1 MVDLK
6 KEIKLSDLVRRP
18 NKGKSKAVAMP
29 PGGASARS
37 AKAKKKQEIVGIK
50 IGASQ
55 IAAALVVNNGST
67 PRLTQLARQPLE
79 PGVVVAGEVRDVAAL
94 SQALERF
101 FTENKLPR
109 RGIRLGIGTNR
120 IGVRSL
126 DVEGIDDVR
135 QLGNAV
141 RFRAHEALA
150 IPMDEAV
157 LDYHVTGETVTESGG
172 LSRRVLLAA
181 AYREPIDHYVAAF
194 QSARLELVG
203 IDVEAFALLRA
214 VAPARAVDPD
224 AAPSAVVAV
233 ALGHDRST
241 LAISDGT
248 VCDFMRVL
256 EWGGG
261 KLDAAISRALGLT
274 LEEAVDVKTQIS
286 FEPSALEPVD
296 GEEPRLVRARTA
308 VLGELEILA
317 RELVASLQFYQS
329 EPGSLPIAEILV
341 TGGTSQFPGLA
352 ETLERLIRA
361 RVRVADP
368 LAGVRAESGAA
379 SREDLASFAIAIG
392 LGVEQ

>member
-18 NKGKSKAVAMP
+18 KKSKPARN
-29 PGGASARS
+29 GASAARP
-37 AKAKKKQEIVGIK
+37 AKRANAKKKQELVGLK

-67 PRLTQLARQPLE
+67 PRLVQLARRPLE
-79 PGVVVAGEVRDVAAL
+79 PGIVVAGEVRDVPALAAAL
-94 SQALERF
+94 ESF
-101 FTENKLPR
+101 FTDNKLPR
-109 RGIRLGIGTNR
+109 KGIRLGIGTNR

-172 LSRRVLLAA
+172 ISRRVLLAA
-181 AYREPIDHYVAAF
+181 AYREPIDHYIEAF
-194 QSARLELVG
+194 RSARLELVG

-214 VAPARAVDPD
+214 VAPTRAADPD

-274 LEEAVDVKTQIS
+274 LEEANEVKNQLS
-286 FEPSALEPVD
+286 LEADPGD
-296 GEEPRLVRARTA
+296 DPRITRARSA
-308 VLGELEILA
+308 VVAELETLA
-317 RELVASLQFYQS
+317 RELIASLQFYQS

-341 TGGTSQFPGLA
+341 TGGTSQLPGLP
-352 ETLERLIRA
+352 EELERLIRA
-361 RVRVADP
+361 RVRAADP
-368 LAGVRAESGAA
+368 LAGVRAEPGTAG
-379 SREDLASFAIAIG
+379 RDDLASLAVAIG

>member
-18 NKGKSKAVAMP
+18 KKSKPARN
-29 PGGASARS
+29 GASAARP
-37 AKAKKKQEIVGIK
+37 AKRANAKKKQELVGLK

-67 PRLTQLARQPLE
+67 PRLVQLARRPLE
-79 PGVVVAGEVRDVAAL
+79 PGIVVAGEVRDVPALAAAL
-94 SQALERF
+94 ESF
-101 FTENKLPR
+101 FTDNKLPR
-109 RGIRLGIGTNR
+109 KGIRLGIGTNR

-172 LSRRVLLAA
+172 ISRRVLLAA
-181 AYREPIDHYVAAF
+181 AYREPIDHYIEAF
-194 QSARLELVG
+194 RSARLELVG

-214 VAPARAVDPD
+214 VAPTRAADPD

-274 LEEAVDVKTQIS
+274 LEEASEVKNQLS
-286 FEPSALEPVD
+286 LEANADPD
-296 GEEPRLVRARTA
+296 PRITRARSA
-308 VLGELEILA
+308 VLAELETLA

-341 TGGTSQFPGLA
+341 TGGTSQLPGLP
-352 ETLERLIRA
+352 EELERLIRA
-361 RVRVADP
+361 RVRAADP
-368 LAGVRAESGAA
+368 LAGVRAEPGAA
-379 SREDLASFAIAIG
+379 SRDDLASLAVAIG

>member
-18 NKGKSKAVAMP
+18 KKSKPA
-29 PGGASARS
+29 GNGASAARP
-37 AKAKKKQEIVGIK
+37 AKRANAKKKQELVGLK

-67 PRLTQLARQPLE
+67 PRLVQLARRPLE
-79 PGVVVAGEVRDVAAL
+79 PGIVVAGEVRDVPALAAAL
-94 SQALERF
+94 ESF
-101 FTENKLPR
+101 FTDNKLPR
-109 RGIRLGIGTNR
+109 KGIRLGIGTNR

-172 LSRRVLLAA
+172 ISRRVLLAA
-181 AYREPIDHYVAAF
+181 AYREPIDHYIEAF
-194 QSARLELVG
+194 RSARLELVG

-214 VAPARAVDPD
+214 VAPTRAADPD

-274 LEEAVDVKTQIS
+274 LEEASEVKNQLS
-286 FEPSALEPVD
+286 LEANADPD
-296 GEEPRLVRARTA
+296 PRITRARSA
-308 VLGELEILA
+308 VLAELETLA

-341 TGGTSQFPGLA
+341 TGGTSQLPGLP
-352 ETLERLIRA
+352 EELERLIRA
-361 RVRVADP
+361 RVRAADP
-368 LAGVRAESGAA
+368 LAGVRAEPGAA
-379 SREDLASFAIAIG
+379 SRDDLASLAVAIG

>member
-18 NKGKSKAVAMP
+18 KKSKPARN
-29 PGGASARS
+29 GASAARP
-37 AKAKKKQEIVGIK
+37 AKRANAKKKQELVGLK

-67 PRLTQLARQPLE
+67 PRLVQLARRPLE
-79 PGVVVAGEVRDVAAL
+79 PGIVVAGEVRDVPALAAAL
-94 SQALERF
+94 ESF
-101 FTENKLPR
+101 FTDNKLPR
-109 RGIRLGIGTNR
+109 KGIRLGIGTNR

-172 LSRRVLLAA
+172 ISRRVLLAA
-181 AYREPIDHYVAAF
+181 AYREPIDHYIEAF
-194 QSARLELVG
+194 RSARLELVG

-214 VAPARAVDPD
+214 VAPTRAADPD

-274 LEEAVDVKTQIS
+274 LEEASEVKNQLS
-286 FEPSALEPVD
+286 LAADADPD
-296 GEEPRLVRARTA
+296 PRITRARSA
-308 VLGELEILA
+308 VLAELETLA

-341 TGGTSQFPGLA
+341 TGGTSQLPGLP
-352 ETLERLIRA
+352 EELERLIRA
-361 RVRVADP
+361 RVRAADP
-368 LAGVRAESGAA
+368 LAGVRAEPGAA
-379 SREDLASFAIAIG
+379 SRDDLASLAVAIG

>member
-18 NKGKSKAVAMP
+18 KKSKPA
-29 PGGASARS
+29 GNGASAARP
-37 AKAKKKQEIVGIK
+37 AKRANAKKKQELVGLK

-67 PRLTQLARQPLE
+67 PRLVQLARRPLE
-79 PGVVVAGEVRDVAAL
+79 PGIVVAGEVRDVPALAAAL
-94 SQALERF
+94 ESF
-101 FTENKLPR
+101 FTDNKLPR
-109 RGIRLGIGTNR
+109 KGIRLGIGTNR

-172 LSRRVLLAA
+172 ISRRVLLAA
-181 AYREPIDHYVAAF
+181 AYREPIDHYIEAF
-194 QSARLELVG
+194 RSARLELVG

-214 VAPARAVDPD
+214 VAPTRAADPD

-274 LEEAVDVKTQIS
+274 LEEASEVKSQLS
-286 FEPSALEPVD
+286 LEANADPD
-296 GEEPRLVRARTA
+296 PRITRARSA
-308 VLGELEILA
+308 VLAELETLA

-329 EPGSLPIAEILV
+329 EPSSLPIAEILV
-341 TGGTSQFPGLA
+341 TGGTSQLPGLP
-352 ETLERLIRA
+352 EELERLIRA
-361 RVRVADP
+361 RVRAADP
-368 LAGVRAESGAA
+368 LAGVRAEPGAA
-379 SREDLASFAIAIG
+379 SRDDLASLAVAIG